1 TGPPRGL
8 AGPRDRRH
16 DRRGDGGNRH
26 VHHPGGALPAGD
38 WPRARRPDPGARPLL
53 HGVDDCA
60 GDRAVAGRCLAHWL
74 RLGLAAGPGAGADR
88 HAGRY
93 DAAPTHRCSDVSQG
107 VLRGPAAAR
116 HLPRGRAVGVE
127 WGMQY
132 PKKVRLV
139 EVGPRDGLQNEAKPV
154 SVEAKV
160 KLIDALSAAG
170 HSAVESGSF
179 VSPKW
184 VPQMANTERVM
195 AEIKRKPGV
204 SYPVLVPNKQG
215 MNGAVEAHCGEIAIF
230 TAASEAFCRK
240 NTNCSIDESF
250 ERFAPVLEAAQKHG
264 MKVRGYVSTVIAC
277 PYDGKVAPKKV
288 AEVSERLFRM
298 GCYEVS
304 LGDTIGVGT
313 PAECVAMVEAV
324 AAKVPREKLA
334 AHFHDTYGQSLANI
348 MAVMERGIAVFDTA
362 VAGLGGCPYAKG
374 ASGNVGTEDVIY
386 LLTGLGVAHGVD
398 LDAVAAAGRAI
409 CAELG
414 REPASKVAQALKAK
428 AA

>member
-1 TGPPRGL
+1 MVAMNYPR
-8 AGPRDRRH
+8 
-16 DRRGDGGNRH
+16 
-26 VHHPGGALPAGD
+26 
-38 WPRARRPDPGARPLL
+38 
-53 HGVDDCA
+53 
-60 GDRAVAGRCLAHWL
+60 
-74 RLGLAAGPGAGADR
+74 
-88 HAGRY
+88 
-93 DAAPTHRCSDVSQG
+93 
-107 VLRGPAAAR
+107 
-116 HLPRGRAVGVE
+116 
-127 WGMQY
+127 
-132 PKKVRLV
+132 KVRLV

-184 VPQMANTERVM
+184 VPQMANTEQVM
-195 AEIKRKPGV
+195 AQIRRKPGV

-215 MNGAVEAHCGEIAIF
+215 MNGAA
-230 TAASEAFCRK
+230 EAFCRK

-250 ERFAPVLEAAQKHG
+250 ERFAPVMEAAQKHG

-277 PYDGKVAPKKV
+277 PYDGKVSPAKV
-288 AEVSERLFRM
+288 AEVSERLFKM

-313 PAECVAMVEAV
+313 PAECIAMIDAV
-324 AAKVPREKLA
+324 AQKMPRERMA

-348 MAVMERGIAVFDTA
+348 MAVMERGITVFDTA

-386 LLTGLGVAHGVD
+386 LMNGLGIEHGVD
-398 LDAVAAAGRAI
+398 LDAIAQAGRDI
-409 CAELG
+409 CVALG

-428 AA
+428 AAA

>member
-1 TGPPRGL
+1 M
-8 AGPRDRRH
+8 
-16 DRRGDGGNRH
+16 N
-26 VHHPGGALPAGD
+26 HPK
-38 WPRARRPDPGARPLL
+38 
-53 HGVDDCA
+53 
-60 GDRAVAGRCLAHWL
+60 
-74 RLGLAAGPGAGADR
+74 
-88 HAGRY
+88 
-93 DAAPTHRCSDVSQG
+93 S
-107 VLRGPAAAR
+107 
-116 HLPRGRAVGVE
+116 
-127 WGMQY
+127 
-132 PKKVRLV
+132 VRLV

-160 KLIDALSAAG
+160 ALIDALSAAG
-170 HSAVESGSF
+170 HSAVEAGSF

-184 VPQMANTERVM
+184 VPQMANTDEVM
-195 AEIKRKPGV
+195 ARIKRKDGV

-215 MNGAVEAHCGEIAIF
+215 MNGAVEARVGEIAIF

-250 ERFAPVLEAAQKHG
+250 ERFAPVMEAAQKHG

-277 PYDGKVAPKKV
+277 PYDGKVSPAKV

-313 PAECVAMVEAV
+313 PGECVAMMDAV
-324 AAKVPREKLA
+324 AEKMPREKIA

-348 MAVMERGIAVFDTA
+348 LAVMERGIAVFDTA

-386 LLTGLGVAHGVD
+386 LMNGLGIDHGVD
-398 LDAVAAAGRAI
+398 LEAVAAAGRAI
-409 CAELG
+409 CTALG

-428 AA
+428 AAA

>member
-1 TGPPRGL
+1 MRVTL
-8 AGPRDRRH
+8 CD
-16 DRRGDGGNRH
+16 
-26 VHHPGGALPAGD
+26 
-38 WPRARRPDPGARPLL
+38 
-53 HGVDDCA
+53 
-60 GDRAVAGRCLAHWL
+60 
-74 RLGLAAGPGAGADR
+74 
-88 HAGRY
+88 
-93 DAAPTHRCSDVSQG
+93 
-107 VLRGPAAAR
+107 
-116 HLPRGRAVGVE
+116 
-127 WGMQY
+127 
-132 PKKVRLV
+132 
-139 EVGPRDGLQNEAKPV
+139 VGPRDGLQNEPETLLPATRAELVDRLAAAGLPR
-154 SVEAKV
+154 VEAT
-160 KLIDALSAAG
+160 
-170 HSAVESGSF
+170 SF

-184 VPQMANTERVM
+184 VPQMANTAEVM
-195 AEIKRKPGV
+195 ARIRRKAGV
-204 SYPVLVPNKQG
+204 GYPVLVPNKQG
-215 MNGAVEAHCGEIAIF
+215 MNGAIEARCEEIAVF

-250 ERFAPVLEAAQKHG
+250 ERFAPVMEAAQKHG

-277 PYDGKVAPKKV
+277 PYDGKVAPAKV

-313 PAECVAMVEAV
+313 PAECVAMIDAV

-386 LLTGLGVAHGVD
+386 LMNGLGIEHGVD
-398 LDAVAAAGRAI
+398 LDAIAKAGREI
-409 CAELG
+409 CVALG

-428 AA
+428 ATA